1 METLLLIMAL
11 SSAPNAA
18 AAQAGSAP
26 FCLQTSAGAR
36 CSYSTMGDC
45 ERARGDAP
53 ATQCISQAD
62 ARGATG
68 LGKPTIPVPASPPS
82 PER

>member
-1 METLLLIMAL
+1 MEILFLVMAL
-11 SSAPNAA
+11 AAAPNAA
-18 AAQAGSAP
+18 VAQTGNGT
-26 FCLQTSAGAR
+26 FCLQTSAGAK

-45 ERARGDAP
+45 EQARGDAP

-82 PER
+82 LER

>member
-1 METLLLIMAL
+1 MDILLVIMAL
-11 SSAPNAA
+11 SSGPNAA
-18 AAQAGSAP
+18 AAQAGNAP

-82 PER
+82 LER